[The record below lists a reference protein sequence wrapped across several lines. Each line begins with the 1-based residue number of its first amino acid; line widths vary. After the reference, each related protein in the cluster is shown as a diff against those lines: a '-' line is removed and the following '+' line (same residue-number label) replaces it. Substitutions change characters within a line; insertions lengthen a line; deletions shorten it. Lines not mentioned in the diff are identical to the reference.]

1 MHQPLETTRRSST
14 PRLSAAARTPR
25 DASDECFSIY
35 AAWIPAIASATANL
49 VLELCREA
57 LATYKAPERVPRFER
72 LLGT

>member
-1 MHQPLETTRRSST
+1 MLQQLRRLD
-14 PRLSAAARTPR
+14 PGHP
-25 DASDECFSIY
+25 
-35 AAWIPAIASATANL
+35 SATANL